1 MTDKTWVAVAWA
13 YGYAVFEDAKSLQ
26 DAIDACHTWLMV
38 DHQEPLTKPV
48 VCKVV
53 HISNRKLE
61 DIRDIPD
68 MAISQ
73 LWEQQCVVVVIKPTK
88 KT

>member
-1 MTDKTWVAVAWA
+1 MTDKTWVAAAWD
-13 YGYAVFEDAKSLQ
+13 YGYEVFEDAKSLQ

-38 DHQEPLTKPV
+38 DHQEPPTKLV

-68 MAISQ
+68 TAISR
-73 LWEQQCVVVVIKPTK
+73 LWEQQCAVVVIKPPKNT
-88 KT
+88 